1 MVTIFDVA
9 VALPDFCINI
19 FSDINYLKILYSKVV
34 QCAKI
39 GLEVSKNH
47 FVNFKIMHRRF

>member
-39 GLEVSKNH
+39 GLEVSK
-47 FVNFKIMHRRF
+47 IIS